1 VIYFS
6 GSEIIEVAIQIER
19 NGSTFYRS
27 LAESL
32 EQKDIKDLFTH
43 LADEEEEHIKSFQA
57 LYDSFKEYKPN
68 NSDEEEY
75 YAYIKSL
82 SDRNVFTKKEGIDEI
97 IKKIKGKEDALNMA
111 MGFEKDSIIFFT
123 EIHDLVKRTDKIA
136 IDALIRQE
144 REHLKKLI
152 HVV

>member
-19 NGSTFYRS
+19 NGLSFYRS

-32 EQKDIKDLFTH
+32 DQKDVKDLFTC
-43 LADEEEEHIKSFQA
+43 LAAEEEEHIKSFQA
-57 LYDSFKEYKPN
+57 LYDSFKEYKPHTT
-68 NSDEEEY
+68 DEEES

-97 IKKIKGKEDALNMA
+97 IEKIKGKEDALNMA

-123 EIHDLVKRTDKIA
+123 EIKDLIKVTDKVA
-136 IDALIRQE
+136 IDELIRQE
-144 REHLKKLI
+144 RGHLRKLI
-152 HVV
+152 HAV

>member
-1 VIYFS
+1 MIYFS

-32 EQKDIKDLFTH
+32 DQKDIKDLFTH

-57 LYDSFKEYKPN
+57 LHDSFKEYKPS

-111 MGFEKDSIIFFT
+111 MGFEKDSIVFFT

-136 IDALIRQE
+136 INELIRQE

-152 HVV
+152 HIV